1 MIGWIALILVV
12 GVVILEIYFRH
23 KDCSCNCSD
32 STEPIPDNS
41 EKYRKA
47 LVEIEEMT
55 KLPKP
60 RTNLKAA
67 VSLLDDIGGTCRN
80 VLGE

>member
-1 MIGWIALILVV
+1 MIGWIALILVI
-12 GVVILEIYFRH
+12 GVVILEIYFRY
-23 KDCSCNCSD
+23 KGSSYNCSENQTPTSD
-32 STEPIPDNS
+32 DS
-41 EKYRKA
+41 EKYRKT
-47 LVEIEEMT
+47 LIEIEEMT

-60 RTNLKAA
+60 RTNLEAA

>member
-1 MIGWIALILVV
+1 MIGWIALILVI
-12 GVVILEIYFRH
+12 GVVILEIYFRY
-23 KDCSCNCSD
+23 KGSSCNCSENQT
-32 STEPIPDNS
+32 STPDDS

-60 RTNLKAA
+60 RTNLEAA